1 MAAGVTKTFSG
12 SASDYVGGYGKF
24 TLSVQFTMTE
34 TFDTA
39 TRKSDLRFSDFRI
52 KAEDPMG
59 NTTSYVGGTIRVTV
73 NGTTTTV
80 FSATASAGT
89 YKVTANGSFNSVL
102 VNSSG
107 EAWSYSLSGLS
118 RGNDG
123 KLSVEVS
130 WNGITLNNWYSGF
143 GITVSGT
150 ETVTLT
156 TVAAS
161 YGLSISAGTGSAI
174 TVSRTGSPNQGAF
187 TGGLSHG
194 AVIYYGD
201 VLTISFSADT
211 GYDLTAHT
219 VNGSSFESGN
229 TLTVSAAVSV
239 SASATPKSY
248 TLTISS
254 DGHAVVTV
262 MRGSTALNSG
272 DSISHFDVLTVTV
285 SPKSGWKISAADI
298 NGTAVSPETAV
309 SHTVSGPVTVTV
321 ITAALSNVFIDTDGG
336 KKRVLVII
344 DDNGE
349 RKIYRAVFR

>member
-1 MAAGVTKTFSG
+1 MAAGISKSFSG
-12 SASDYVGGYGKF
+12 YAGKNVGGYGKF
-24 TLSVQFTMTE
+24 DLYIQFSMAE
-34 TFDTA
+34 TYDAA
-39 TRKSDLRFSDFRI
+39 TRKSDLLFSDFQIR
-52 KAEDPMG
+52 AVDSQA
-59 NTTSYVGGTIRVTV
+59 NTTSYVGGSITVTV
-73 NGTTTTV
+73 NGTAYTI

-89 YKVTANGSFNSVL
+89 YKVAANGAYNTVLNSA
-102 VNSSG
+102 G
-107 EAWSYSLSGLS
+107 AAWSYSLSGLT

-161 YGLSISAGTGSAI
+161 YRLSISAGTGAAI
-174 TVSRTGSPNQGAF
+174 SVSRTSSPNQGAF
-187 TGGLSHG
+187 TGSLSHG

-254 DGHAVVTV
+254 DGHA
-262 MRGSTALNSG
+262 
-272 DSISHFDVLTVTV
+272 
-285 SPKSGWKISAADI
+285 
-298 NGTAVSPETAV
+298 
-309 SHTVSGPVTVTV
+309 
-321 ITAALSNVFIDTDGG
+321 
-336 KKRVLVII
+336 
-344 DDNGE
+344 
-349 RKIYRAVFR
+349 

>member
-1 MAAGVTKTFSG
+1 MAAGISKSFSG
-12 SASDYVGGYGKF
+12 YAEKNVGGHGNFKLYI
-24 TLSVQFTMTE
+24 QFSMAE
-34 TFDTA
+34 TYDTA
-39 TRKSDLRFSDFRI
+39 TRKSDLLFSDFQIRAVDP
-52 KAEDPMG
+52 KAN
-59 NTTSYVGGTIRVTV
+59 NTSFVGGSITVTV
-73 NGTTTTV
+73 NGTAYTI
-80 FSATASAGT
+80 FSAAASAGT
-89 YKVTANGSFNSVL
+89 YKVTANGSYNTVLNSA
-102 VNSSG
+102 G
-107 EAWSYSLSGLS
+107 AAWSYSLSGLS

-161 YGLSISAGTGSAI
+161 YGLSISAGTGAEI
-174 TVSRTGSPNQGAF
+174 TVSRTSSPNQGAF

-201 VLTISFSADT
+201 VLKISFSAGT

-254 DGHAVVTV
+254 DVHAVVTV
-262 MRGSTALNSG
+262 KRGSTVLNSG

-298 NGTAVSPETAV
+298 NGTAISPETAV

-321 ITAALSNVFIDTDGG
+321 TTAALSNVFIDADGG
-336 KKRVLVII
+336 KRRVLVII

>member
-1 MAAGVTKTFSG
+1 MAAGISKSFSG
-12 SASDYVGGYGKF
+12 YAERNVGGYGNF
-24 TLSVQFTMTE
+24 ALYIQFSMAE
-34 TFDTA
+34 TYDTA
-39 TRKSDLRFSDFRI
+39 TRKSDLVFSNFQI
-52 KAEDPMG
+52 KAVDPQAN
-59 NTTSYVGGTIRVTV
+59 NTSFVGGSITVTV
-73 NGTTTTV
+73 NGTAYTI
-80 FSATASAGT
+80 FSAAASAGT
-89 YKVTANGSFNSVL
+89 YKVTANGSYNTVL
-102 VNSSG
+102 VNSTG
-107 EAWSYSLSGLS
+107 AAWSYSLSGLS

-219 VNGSSFESGN
+219 VNGSSFENGN

-239 SASATPKSY
+239 SASAAPKSH

-272 DSISHFDVLTVTV
+272 DAISHFDVLTVTV
-285 SPKSGWKISAADI
+285 SPKSGWKLSAADI

-309 SHTVSGPVTVTV
+309 SHTVSGNVTITVTTV
-321 ITAALSNVFIDTDGG
+321 ALSGLFIGDGG
-336 KKRVLVII
+336 TKKRFMVLI
-344 DDNGE
+344 DDGGT
-349 RKIYRAVFR
+349 RKRVRMLVR

>member
-1 MAAGVTKTFSG
+1 MAAGISKSFSG
-12 SASDYVGGYGKF
+12 YAERNVGGYGNF
-24 TLSVQFTMTE
+24 ALYIQFSMAE
-34 TFDTA
+34 TYDTA
-39 TRKSDLRFSDFRI
+39 TRKSDLVFSNFQI
-52 KAEDPMG
+52 KAVDPQAN
-59 NTTSYVGGTIRVTV
+59 NTSFVGGSITVTV
-73 NGTTTTV
+73 NGTAYTI
-80 FSATASAGT
+80 FSATASVGT
-89 YKVTANGSFNSVL
+89 YKVAANGAYNTVM
-102 VNSSG
+102 VNSTG
-107 EAWSYSLSGLS
+107 EAWSYSLSGLT

-201 VLTISFSADT
+201 VLTISFSAGA

-239 SASATPKSY
+239 SASAAPKSH

-272 DSISHFDVLTVTV
+272 DAISHFDVLTVTV
-285 SPKSGWKISAADI
+285 SPKSGWKLSAADI

-309 SHTVSGPVTVTV
+309 SHTVSGNVTITVTTV
-321 ITAALSNVFIDTDGG
+321 ALSGLFIGDGG
-336 KKRVLVII
+336 TKKRFMVLI
-344 DDNGE
+344 DDGGT
-349 RKIYRAVFR
+349 RKRVRMLVR

>member
-1 MAAGVTKTFSG
+1 MAAGISKSFSG
-12 SASDYVGGYGKF
+12 TAGKYVSGYG
-24 TLSVQFTMTE
+24 QFDLYIQFSMAE
-34 TFDTA
+34 TYDTA
-39 TRKSDLRFSDFRI
+39 TRKSDLLFSNFQI
-52 KAEDPMG
+52 KAVDPQA
-59 NTTSYVGGTIRVTV
+59 NNTSYVGGSITVAV
-73 NGTTTTV
+73 NGTAYTI
-80 FSATASAGT
+80 FSAAASAGT
-89 YKVTANGSFNSVL
+89 YKVTANGSYNTVLNSA
-102 VNSSG
+102 G
-107 EAWSYSLSGLS
+107 AAWSYSLSGLS

-161 YGLSISAGTGSAI
+161 YGLSISAGTGSTI

-201 VLTISFSADT
+201 VLTISFSAGT

-254 DGHAVVTV
+254 DGHAEVTV

-272 DSISHFDVLTVTV
+272 DAISHFDVLTVTV
-285 SPKSGWKISAADI
+285 SPKSGWKLSAADI
-298 NGTAVSPETAV
+298 NGTAISPETAV

-321 ITAALSNVFIDTDGG
+321 TTAALSNVFIDADGG

>member
-1 MAAGVTKTFSG
+1 MAAGISKSFSG
-12 SASDYVGGYGKF
+12 YAEKKVGSHGNFALYI
-24 TLSVQFTMTE
+24 QFSMAE
-34 TFDTA
+34 TYDTA
-39 TRKSDLRFSDFRI
+39 TRKSDLLFSDFQIRAVDP
-52 KAEDPMG
+52 KAN
-59 NTTSYVGGTIRVTV
+59 NTSFVGGSITVTV
-73 NGTTTTV
+73 NGTAYTI

-89 YKVTANGSFNSVL
+89 YKVTANGSYNTVLNSA
-102 VNSSG
+102 G
-107 EAWSYSLSGLS
+107 AAWSYSLSGLG

-161 YGLSISAGTGSAI
+161 YRLSISAGTGAAI
-174 TVSRTGSPNQGAF
+174 SVSRTSSPNQGAF
-187 TGGLSHG
+187 TGSLSHG

-201 VLTISFSADT
+201 VLKISFSAGT

-239 SASATPKSY
+239 SASATPKRY

-262 MRGSTALNSG
+262 MRGSTVLNSG
-272 DSISHFDVLTVTV
+272 DTISHFDVLTVNV
-285 SPKSGWKISAADI
+285 SPESGWKISAADI
-298 NGTAVSPETAV
+298 NGTAISPETAV

-321 ITAALSNVFIDTDGG
+321 TTAALSNVFIDADGG